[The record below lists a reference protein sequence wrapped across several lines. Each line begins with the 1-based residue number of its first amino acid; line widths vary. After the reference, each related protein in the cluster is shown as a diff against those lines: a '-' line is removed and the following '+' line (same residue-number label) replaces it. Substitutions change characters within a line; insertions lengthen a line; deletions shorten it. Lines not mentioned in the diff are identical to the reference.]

1 MTNVKDCIV
10 IENARII
17 FRNFSRIE
25 TKFNRK
31 GSRNFCVVIE
41 NPKFADE
48 LTAIGWNIRT
58 LKPREPEDEATSY
71 LPVQVSFD
79 NVPPKVFLVTKNAK
93 TQLDTDSIG
102 TLDFA
107 EIANVDLVVRPYN
120 WEANGKFGVK
130 AYLKEMYVTIVEG
143 AFADKYANLNG

>member
-17 FRNFSRIE
+17 FRNFSGIE

-41 NPKFADE
+41 DPKLADE

-58 LKPREPEDEATSY
+58 LKPRDA
-71 LPVQVSFD
+71 
-79 NVPPKVFLVTKNAK
+79 
-93 TQLDTDSIG
+93 
-102 TLDFA
+102 
-107 EIANVDLVVRPYN
+107 
-120 WEANGKFGVK
+120 
-130 AYLKEMYVTIVEG
+130 
-143 AFADKYANLNG
+143 